1 MKLSMNIF
9 VLEKSKMEIICS
21 VLTDVKYTAL
31 FPYKVISM

>member
-21 VLTDVKYTAL
+21 VLTDVKHTVL
-31 FPYKVISM
+31 FLCKVISM